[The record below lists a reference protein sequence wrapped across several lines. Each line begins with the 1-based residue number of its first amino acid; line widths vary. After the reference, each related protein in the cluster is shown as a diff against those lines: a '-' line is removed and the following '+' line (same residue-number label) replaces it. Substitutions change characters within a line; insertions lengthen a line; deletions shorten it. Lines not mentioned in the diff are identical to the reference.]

1 MQFKFYQLNKLP
13 LFYIVIFLLLIF
25 SANRSMADQSDMGG
39 SAADETTLEQSSLQE
54 VAAGK
59 DSHTDSQEYSENVSV
74 GLHLQPVTVITR
86 RDIELSGITT
96 IDQLLLGRSVF
107 NDFGL
112 YRPFILG
119 DNYTSVTINGQ
130 RITDTSFDYNTIPM
144 SAVERIE
151 IFKDSTPVRNGKAIG
166 GTVNIVLRK
175 DYEGFEVQ
183 TNVARPGEKGADSEY
198 LNAIWGGK
206 IGQGHLTIGVD
217 IFRRDEVRDI
227 DRDYNRASYT
237 PGGSFSDAEGVSV
250 RGNTA
255 FIETTDGNRIAA
267 PINDCDENIYTGI
280 LTDPPGGIPGT
291 VCGFA
296 YADISWHLRRRE
308 NEAVFMNFNHPLGN
322 TSDIYIEGR
331 VAKENTRLLY
341 APEPGDFSFMP
352 TEGLKQSLISRISEL
367 DSSNFPE
374 KITVAHRFLGHGNR
388 QWDSDLEEYDFLL
401 GVKGKIKDDIDYDV
415 YVRYYRYD
423 VIQTGNTFIHGP
435 TILTAIEDGRYDIQ
449 NPLSEAEEHRAVID
463 ESSLRED
470 LKLETEYVETA
481 VSLGGQSFEFMNNKI
496 MWKTGLQFGY
506 TDYSNT
512 RSYFNQQNE
521 TVDTGEVLGGVSDPV
536 IGDRRRFSVFGDLLV
551 PVGDSLDTSFA
562 LRRNEFSDVDGIF
575 AHRIAALYR
584 LIPGLALRSSWSGG
598 ARPPSLPELL
608 GKQSISH
615 PYVCDAETVTPDCS
629 KDQVEYVSGG
639 NPNLQPDDA
648 ENLAAGVLMELGR
661 FSASADF
668 FRLRVTDVPSTLNPQ
683 VVVDLERSGELVE
696 YPDVKVTRLD
706 GRLERIESPLSN
718 SGEIDMDGFTV
729 QVEGAWEISWV
740 EVMLNANWL
749 RVTNYETR
757 IAGDKQV
764 GEVPDDRLHLLLRAG
779 CKDITAQWNMHAV
792 SGYSSSDGIT
802 EYGSWVGHDLAL
814 NWERPLGFGELQL
827 TGGILNIGDRSQPST
842 ESRGLYL
849 DSILGRTFFLTA
861 KLEI

>member
-1 MQFKFYQLNKLP
+1 MRCKFYQLNKLA
-13 LFYIVIFLLLIF
+13 LFHIVIFLLLILG
-25 SANRSMADQSDMGG
+25 ANRSMAAQLNVDGT
-39 SAADETTLEQSSLQE
+39 AADEITPDQSSLQK
-54 VAAGK
+54 VAAGE
-59 DSHTDSQEYSENVSV
+59 DSHADNQAYSEKVSV

-96 IDQLLLGRSVF
+96 IDQLLLGRAAF
-107 NDFGL
+107 NNFGL

-119 DNYTSVTINGQ
+119 GNYISVTINGR
-130 RITDTSFDYNTIPM
+130 RISDSDFDYNTIPM

-183 TNVARPGEKGADSEY
+183 TNVARPSAEGADSEY

-206 IGQGHLTIGVD
+206 IGRGHLTIGVD
-217 IFRRDEVRDI
+217 IFRRNEVRDA
-227 DRDYNRASYT
+227 DRDYSRASYA
-237 PGGSFSDAEGVSV
+237 PGGSFSDVEGVSV
-250 RGNTA
+250 RGNTV

-267 PINDCDENIYTGI
+267 PINDCDENIYTGV
-280 LTDPPGGIPGT
+280 LTNPPGGIQGT

-322 TSDIYIEGR
+322 TADIYIEGR
-331 VAKENTRLLY
+331 IAKESTRLLF
-341 APEPGDFSFMP
+341 APEPADFSFMP
-352 TEGLKQSLISRISEL
+352 TEELKQDLIGSISGL

-388 QWDSDLEEYDFLL
+388 QWDSDLEEYDLLL
-401 GVKGKIKDDIDYDV
+401 GVKGKIKDNIDYDA

-423 VIQTGNTFIHGP
+423 AIQVGSTFIRQP
-435 TILTAIEDGRYDIQ
+435 TIQTAIENGKYDIQ
-449 NPLSEAEEHRAVID
+449 NPLSEAEGHQAVIN

-470 LKLETEYVETA
+470 LKLETEYVETSA
-481 VSLGGQSFEFMNNKI
+481 SLSGQSFEFINNRI
-496 MWKTGLQFGY
+496 TWKTGLQFGY

-512 RSYFNQQNE
+512 RSYFDRQNQA
-521 TVDTGEVLGGVSDPV
+521 VDTEEVLGGVSDPV

-562 LRRNEFSDVDGIF
+562 LRRDEFSDVGGIF
-575 AHRIAALYR
+575 AHRIATLYR
-584 LIPGLALRSSWSGG
+584 LIPGLAFRSSWSGG
-598 ARPPSLPELL
+598 ARPPSLSELL

-615 PYVCDAETVTPDCS
+615 PYICDAETVTPDCS
-629 KDQVEYVSGG
+629 RDQVEYVTGG

-648 ENLAAGVLMELGR
+648 ENLAAGVLTELGP

-668 FRLRVTDVPSTLNPQ
+668 FRLRVSEIPNKLSPQ
-683 VVVDLERSGELVE
+683 VIIDLEKSGGLAE

-740 EVMLNANWL
+740 DIMLNANWL
-749 RVTNYETR
+749 KITNYETR
-757 IAGDKQV
+757 IAGDEQV
-764 GEVPDDRLHLLLRAG
+764 GGVPDDRLHVLLRTDYN
-779 CKDITAQWNMHAV
+779 DITAQWNMHVV

-802 EYGSWVGHDLAL
+802 EYGSWIGHDLAL
-814 NWERPLGFGELQL
+814 NWGRSLGFGKLQL
-827 TGGILNIGDRSQPST
+827 TGGILNIGDKSQPST
-842 ESRGLYL
+842 ESSGLYL